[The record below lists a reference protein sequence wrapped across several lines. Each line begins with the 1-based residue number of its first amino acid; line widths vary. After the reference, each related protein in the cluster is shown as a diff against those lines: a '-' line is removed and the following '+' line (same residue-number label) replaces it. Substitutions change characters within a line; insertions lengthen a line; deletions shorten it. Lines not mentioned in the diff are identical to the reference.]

1 MFAKKLLALL
11 FMVCLASAAFGF
23 SVNVPGSIVIFNE
36 PQDVAVKVFNDSYS
50 EKGLEVN
57 FFSPF
62 NYSVIGAPKSVKAQT
77 SAQFVLRVYPAAGLE
92 NTYQS
97 ASLEA
102 WLGGEK
108 KVVPVTIAV
117 KEKYSGKVSLSGSEP
132 VKPNVSGSG
141 SQGTASGLFSLG
153 PVFAADSDFALNIAL
168 VLIAAVLLIAFI
180 ARFTNTVA

>member
-11 FMVCLASAAFGF
+11 FFVCLASAAFAF
-23 SVNVPGSIVIFNE
+23 SVNVPGSITLFNE
-36 PQDVAVKVFNDSYS
+36 SRDVSVKVFNDSFS
-50 EKGLEVN
+50 EKGLEAN

-62 NYSVIGAPKSVKAQT
+62 NYSVIGAPKSVKAQS
-77 SAQFVLRVYPAAGLE
+77 SAQFTLRVYPAPGLE

-97 ASLEA
+97 ASLEV

-117 KEKYSGKVSLSGSEP
+117 KEKDSGTVS
-132 VKPNVSGSG
+132 VSGSKPVTANDSG
-141 SQGTASGLFSLG
+141 SASQGPASGLFSLG
-153 PVFAADSDFALNIAL
+153 TAFTADSDLAVNLAL

-180 ARFTNTVA
+180 ARFTNRVA